1 MSGSG
6 AAPVVDS
13 FDPPEVEQGS
23 TVGLAVIGRNFDAGS
38 FVLID
43 GRSPR
48 KVESGPERL
57 DVELTPEITETSG
70 AKVLI
75 VHNGDGRTSD
85 PVELG
90 VTMSPDSFPRTS

>member
-13 FDPPEVEQGS
+13 LDPPEVEQGS
-23 TVGLAVIGRNFDAGS
+23 TVELAVLGRNFDEGS

-43 GRSPR
+43 GMSPR
-48 KVESGPERL
+48 IVARAAERL
-57 DVELTPEITETSG
+57 DVELTREITETSG
-70 AKVLI
+70 AKVVI
-75 VHNGDGRTSD
+75 VHNGDGRISD

-90 VTMSPDSFPRTS
+90 VTMSPGSFPRTS